1 MHKEEII
8 MEQKI
13 SADILTSFPAVDEA
27 AVDSLLQAEIAKDD
41 TKFIVLDDDPTGVQT
56 VHDIS
61 VYTDWSVESIKSGL
75 MEPQKVFYILTN
87 SRGLTVDQTTAVHR
101 EIAANIVTA
110 ARETGKKYLV
120 ISRSDS
126 TLRGHFPL
134 ETQLLREGLAAGGL
148 VMDGEILCPFFK
160 EGGRFTIGNTHYVR
174 YGEELV
180 PAAQTE
186 FAKDK
191 TFGYTHSDLPAYI
204 EEKTG
209 GAYPADSVTCIS
221 LEELRAQDYDGITA
235 KLMAV
240 KGFGKVCVN
249 AVDYCDVK
257 VFAVALYRAIAQG
270 KTFLFRTAAGF
281 VKVVGGISD
290 IPLLRREDMVTVDTH
305 TGGLV
310 VVGSHTK
317 MTTSQLEELMQ
328 LPCVVPIQFNSD
340 LVLQGDEIFYAEV
353 DRCVALEEEA
363 IRSGKVAVCYTSRTL
378 LTVENDTPESALL
391 RSVKISEGV
400 QSLVGRLKVTPAF
413 IIAKGGI
420 TSSTVGTEALGVK
433 KANVLGQICPG
444 IPVWQTDSTSKF
456 PKIPYVIF
464 PGNVGDTD
472 TLRHAVE
479 VLTEA

>member
-1 MHKEEII
+1 
-8 MEQKI
+8 
-13 SADILTSFPAVDEA
+13 
-27 AVDSLLQAEIAKDD
+27 
-41 TKFIVLDDDPTGVQT
+41 
-56 VHDIS
+56 
-61 VYTDWSVESIKSGL
+61 
-75 MEPQKVFYILTN
+75 
-87 SRGLTVDQTTAVHR
+87 
-101 EIAANIVTA
+101 
-110 ARETGKKYLV
+110 
-120 ISRSDS
+120 
-126 TLRGHFPL
+126 
-134 ETQLLREGLAAGGL
+134 
-148 VMDGEILCPFFK
+148 
-160 EGGRFTIGNTHYVR
+160 
-174 YGEELV
+174 
-180 PAAQTE
+180 
-186 FAKDK
+186 
-191 TFGYTHSDLPAYI
+191 
-204 EEKTG
+204 
-209 GAYPADSVTCIS
+209 
-221 LEELRAQDYDGITA
+221 
-235 KLMAV
+235 MAV

-479 VLTEA
+479 VLTEV